1 MTEQRLI
8 EALEEI
14 KTIIDQALND
24 KPRRARA
31 HTKESKTKSS
41 PSKKERAGL
50 PEHILKLRD
59 AGFMKQ
65 PKTANEVHEKLQ
77 SSYHCDV
84 NRVAM
89 ALLRLRK
96 RGLLRKASKVS
107 GKRKQVAY
115 VW

>member
-8 EALEEI
+8 EALERI
-14 KTIIDQALND
+14 RTIIDRALND
-24 KPRRARA
+24 KPHRGRAR
-31 HTKESKTKSS
+31 TKESKSKSA
-41 PSKKERAGL
+41 PSRKVRSGL
-50 PEHILKLRD
+50 PEHILALRD

-65 PKTANEVHEKLQ
+65 PKTGEEVHEKLQ
-77 SSYHCDV
+77 QTYHCDV
-84 NRVAM
+84 NRVAV

-96 RGLLRKASKVS
+96 RGLLRKTSKGD